1 MSCSSTACSS
11 WPTVPPTAVPRGSR
25 GHLSVP
31 SCSPCPGSSGRLS
44 GGLSRTHRD
53 RVGPVPRYRDPSPER
68 RHPVGPPPVRAGPA
82 AVTSRGAPQ
91 RTWHRPWL
99 RRSRAPAPP
108 LPLWRPARRRRGD
121 RGWRRC
127 GAAPCVRSPDGRPR
141 GSAGC
146 RVRAGTRCRGS
157 HPPRPGAGCPG
168 GSGGGLVSAWASA
181 GSTVTIVG
189 TTKAPVPAT
198 AAFRMKSR
206 RPVAPPGFGGLAS
219 SVELAIRRL
228 LGRLIGGTRAV
239 RLEIALSVPAL
250 PVVVDAAKEEG

>member
-1 MSCSSTACSS
+1 MRCPWEPGT
-11 WPTVPPTAVPRGSR
+11 PVRPQ
-25 GHLSVP
+25 L
-31 SCSPCPGSSGRLS
+31 SPCPGSSGRLS

-53 RVGPVPRYRDPSPER
+53 RVGPVLRYRDSGTGRPTPRQSRP
-68 RHPVGPPPVRAGPA
+68 GPCGAA

-206 RPVAPPGFGGLAS
+206 RPVAPPGFWRTCVVGGARHS
-219 SVELAIRRL
+219 PPPRTPHRGHESRTSRDRVECPSVTC
-228 LGRLIGGTRAV
+228 GG
-239 RLEIALSVPAL
+239 
-250 PVVVDAAKEEG
+250 